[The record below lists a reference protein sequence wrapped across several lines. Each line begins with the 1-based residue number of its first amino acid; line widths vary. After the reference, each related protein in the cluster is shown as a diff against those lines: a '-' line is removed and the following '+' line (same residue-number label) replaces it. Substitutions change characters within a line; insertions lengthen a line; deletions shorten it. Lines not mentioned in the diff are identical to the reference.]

1 MDDLDRILIG
11 LMAGGLACALL
22 LVCKAVRSL
31 QEDVELLR
39 VTAAVPAI
47 ERYRQ

>member
-1 MDDLDRILIG
+1 MDDLDRVLIG
-11 LMAGGLACALL
+11 LMIGGLSVALL
-22 LVCKAVRSL
+22 LVCHVVKSL

-47 ERYRQ
+47 ERHS

>member
-1 MDDLDRILIG
+1 MDDLDRVLIG
-11 LMAGGLACALL
+11 LMVGALSVALL
-22 LVCKAVRSL
+22 LVCHVVKSL

-47 ERYRQ
+47 ERHS